1 MAADFRKAERGPEI
15 MSNRPTRITGLSN
28 ATCRNSAKNV
38 NDLRTEAQN
47 DKWETS
53 MVAYLPAR
61 PRGDSCE
68 LIRSKSGFTNIIL
81 SYFVVVHG
89 IAVLYSP
96 AP

>member
-38 NDLRTEAQN
+38 NDLRTEAQS
-47 DKWETS
+47 DKWDTS
-53 MVAYLPAR
+53 MVACLSAR
-61 PRGDSCE
+61 PRGDACE